1 MKFNEW
7 SDVITPKVRGT
18 WNLHEVLGNSLD
30 FFVMYS
36 SVCGLAGQWGQAN
49 YAASNTF
56 LDAFVQYR
64 QGLGMPASVIDIG
77 VMEDVGYLATT
88 NPGAL
93 EPLRASA
100 YWMLIERDLVEAL
113 ELMIWRS
120 SSQASPPAIDS
131 AIPAYSSFHQL
142 GLGLR
147 STLPL
152 SDPRNRV
159 VWRRDRRMATY
170 RNDDRDHTATSTSTS
185 NDTLSKFLA
194 SVADNPAVIGS
205 EDSALVLAKEIGN
218 HLGSILHVTEGDLDL
233 QIGLADLGVDSL
245 IMIEIRNWLRQK
257 LGTEFA
263 TPEIL
268 EAGSIMSLGQLA
280 AERLRVKYDA
290 AIEGNGSS

>member
-1 MKFNEW
+1 MSFDQLT
-7 SDVITPKVRGT
+7 DVVKPKVLGAI
-18 WNLHEVLGNSLD
+18 NLDQLLKDTDLD
-30 FFVMYS
+30 FLVFVS
-36 SVCGLAGQWGQAN
+36 SVNCVVGNVGQAN

-120 SSQASPPAIDS
+120 SGQSSPTAIDS
-131 AIPAYSSFHQL
+131 TIPAYSSFHQL

-170 RNDDRDHTATSTSTS
+170 RNDDRDHTATSTSAS
-185 NDTLSKFLA
+185 NDTLAKFLA
-194 SVADNPAVIGS
+194 SVADNPAVICS

-218 HLGSILHVTEGDLDL
+218 HLGSILHVTEGDLDM

-263 TPEIL
+263 TAEIL

-290 AIEGNGSS
+290 AIEGKGN